1 MQDESIEVKKNR
13 FACPPMCKDD
23 AVSTLLY
30 LTPGKQ
36 NLFVEGMA
44 EGRAK
49 QGPSGSFA
57 CIAVRCNAT
66 EKKGKAGIVHLINTL
81 SALTVWFHSL
91 HRNPAVHG
99 SLCCNT
105 VSQRLD

>member
-1 MQDESIEVKKNR
+1 
-13 FACPPMCKDD
+13 MCKDD

-66 EKKGKAGIVHLINTL
+66 EKKGKAAIVHLIIKKNAIQLYVFVSSNDLAICTNGL
-81 SALTVWFHSL
+81 
-91 HRNPAVHG
+91 
-99 SLCCNT
+99 
-105 VSQRLD
+105 VSQPSP